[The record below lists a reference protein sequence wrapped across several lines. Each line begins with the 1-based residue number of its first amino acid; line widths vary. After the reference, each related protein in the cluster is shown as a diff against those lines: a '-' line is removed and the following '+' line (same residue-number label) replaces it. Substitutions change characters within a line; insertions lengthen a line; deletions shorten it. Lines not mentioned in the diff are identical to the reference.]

1 MRYKFKVILAAIVS
15 VTGLNFYAQKDS
27 VSAWKFKSLYS
38 LNGTQSSFVNWNA
51 GGRNNISLLAS
62 FSGGLYYSHK
72 HIKWSNDLNMAFGG
86 VRYLD
91 KNPGLILQKTDD
103 RVDFSSII
111 GHQFSKYLFTSFI
124 AGFKTQMVNGYA
136 YPNDSVR
143 VSTFM
148 APGYLNLGLGI
159 DYIKSDN
166 FSIFTS
172 PIAAKSTFVMDKVL
186 SDAGAFGV
194 EKGKRY
200 RQEFGAYIKMKYNH
214 TLAKNIEMKSKLEL
228 FSNYLHKPQNID
240 INAELQLLFRINA
253 FISTTVQWNLIY
265 DDDVNIR
272 DAKGKIGPRTQFKSV
287 IGVGLSYKLES
298 K

>member
-1 MRYKFKVILAAIVS
+1 MSYKFNVILALLVS
-15 VTGLNFYAQKDS
+15 IKTLNFYAQKDS
-27 VSAWKFKSLYS
+27 LSPWKFKSLFS

-62 FSGGLYYSHK
+62 FSGGLYYSHE
-72 HIKWSNDLNMAFGG
+72 HIKWSNDLNIALGG

-91 KNPGLILQKTDD
+91 KNPGLVLQKTDD

-159 DYIKSDN
+159 DFIKSDN

-172 PIAAKSTFVMDKVL
+172 PIAAKSTFVLDDVL
-186 SDAGAFGV
+186 SAAGAFGV
-194 EKGKRY
+194 DKGKRY
-200 RQEFGAYIKMKYNH
+200 RQEFGAYVKIKFNH
-214 TLAKNIEMKSKLEL
+214 NLAKNIEMKSKLEL